1 MHNGKATTRK
11 CPNCGQ
17 RTIVDDTL
25 SCQWCHWPLMA
36 KTLKSIRPTK
46 GTKWFVPPRW
56 IIIYTA
62 VVLVFYML
70 LLFGLNNWELSALL
84 KILGEQWYILFLVL
98 FLIFSCLFLF
108 HLLVTRIQPI
118 FILAAL
124 FLLAFF
130 LLYASNKE
138 SLFQQSISEWIDKS
152 WDISLFSASITVLS
166 LTLAFGIIVFGG
178 RGK

>member
-1 MHNGKATTRK
+1 MRNGKAMTRK

-17 RTIVDDTL
+17 RTIVDDTW

-36 KTLKSIRPTK
+36 KPARVK
-46 GTKWFVPPRW
+46 GHGETTKWFVPPRW

-62 VVLVFYML
+62 VVLVFYVL
-70 LLFGLNNWELSALL
+70 LLFGLNDWELSALL
-84 KILGEQWYILFLVL
+84 KILGEQWYILLLVL
-98 FLIFSCLFLF
+98 FLLFSCLFLF

-130 LLYASNKE
+130 LLYASNKG
-138 SLFQQSISEWIDKS
+138 SLFQQNISEWINES
-152 WDISLFSASITVLS
+152 WDINLFSASVTVLA
-166 LTLAFGIIVFGG
+166 LAFAFGVIVFG
-178 RGK
+178 RKNK